1 MNIDRM
7 RSLAPPILIISFFFG
22 FSLYSFSEPFTP
34 DSEFYWS
41 LGNFGNEIVSRSP
54 WPAYYWTKTVLIAPQ
69 FYLSGFLSAIHV
81 FMFIQLIQIFMI
93 YAAVSL
99 LSKYEKIDLPRKH
112 IIFFVIIFNSIIFWF
127 RGNTYT
133 TGLAQALLYLY
144 LVILYVTQRDFEK
157 SSKRLTFGFGF
168 LLATF
173 LFLNPIIFLLSIIVT
188 ITFHLLHIY
197 RIRQVSLSYIF
208 NAAIFVFGVLLSVIF
223 WLYISA
229 DIFPGLNWFQTVM
242 YYSMAIDTSDFSTR
256 KGLLILIADPSVF
269 FLLILAL
276 IGLVVLLLKKYRG
289 TFLRFIAGIHL
300 QLVLI
305 LVCDKLLL
313 NGSLLESPFYS
324 ALVMPSASFLVAGI
338 AVELLR
344 ELPLNTINSY
354 RPFAVIV
361 ILCLYFFTGTINV
374 GRLSSLTLLAL
385 GVSFF
390 CLSTF
395 SLGQVMSRFDF
406 KHSSVAR
413 YSALLGVLVLTQV
426 FQNAD
431 SRFDGNVLRRDY
443 RIELASSENQNLLTE
458 YLRVQKWV
466 VENTLNEEKLLVW
479 VEPKENLVGYASMQL
494 WGPNSLSSGYK
505 ISQGEKDSLMVTLPD
520 AFVSYFRNPLA
531 FREFLQSL
539 PANSDPNSS
548 KCRNFPRTDD
558 AFAFTVCLT
567 YFNFN

>member
-1 MNIDRM
+1 M
-7 RSLAPPILIISFFFG
+7 ISFFFG
-22 FSLYSFSEPFTP
+22 FSFYSFSPPFTP

-41 LGNFGNEIVSRSP
+41 LGNYGNEIVSRAP

-69 FYLSGFLSAIHV
+69 FYLSGLLSAIHIFV
-81 FMFIQLIQIFMI
+81 FIQLIQIFII
-93 YAAVSL
+93 YTAVSL

-112 IIFFVIIFNSIIFWF
+112 IIYFVIIFNSIIFWF

-133 TGLAQALLYLY
+133 TGLAQALLYLF
-144 LVILYVTQRDFEK
+144 LVLLYITQRDFEK
-157 SSKRLTFGFGF
+157 SSKRLIIGFGF
-168 LLATF
+168 LSATF
-173 LFLNPIIFLLSIIVT
+173 IFLNPIIFLLLIIVT

-197 RIRQVSLSYIF
+197 EIRQVSLKYIL
-208 NAAIFVFGVLLSVIF
+208 NVASFVFGTLLSVMF

-229 DIFPGLNWFQTVM
+229 DIFPGLNWFQTVK
-242 YYSMAIDTSDFSTR
+242 YYSTAIDASDFSTR

-276 IGLVVLLLKKYRG
+276 IGLVVFVLREYRG
-289 TFLRFIAGIHL
+289 TFLRFIGGVQL

-305 LVCDKLLL
+305 LVFDKLFL
-313 NGSLLESPFYS
+313 NGSLLESPYYS

-344 ELPLNTINSY
+344 EIPLSRINSY
-354 RPFAVIV
+354 GPFSVIV
-361 ILCLYFFTGTINV
+361 IMCLYFFTGMINV
-374 GRLSSLTLLAL
+374 GRLSSITLITL
-385 GVSFF
+385 GFFFF
-390 CLSTF
+390 CLSIY
-395 SLGQVMSRFDF
+395 SLRKDMSRFYF
-406 KHSSVAR
+406 NHSR
-413 YSALLGVLVLTQV
+413 IYSYFALLGILVLTQI

-431 SRFDGNVLRRDY
+431 SRFNGNVLRLDY

-466 VENTLNEEKLLVW
+466 IENTLKEEKLLVW

-505 ISQGEKDSLMVTLPD
+505 ISQAEKDSLMVTSPD

-539 PANSDPNSS
+539 PAKSDPKIS
-548 KCRNFPRTDD
+548 KCRKFPRTDD